1 MVMSGTTLCA
11 IFCRGRVQ
19 KERRTPLRV
28 AGNVG
33 HFPPSSSGGQI
44 GALISGI
51 LLVLAGEKRE
61 KRAVRIV
68 KLRRVRG
75 IAE

>member
-1 MVMSGTTLCA
+1 MLD
-11 IFCRGRVQ
+11 IFR
-19 KERRTPLRV
+19 
-28 AGNVG
+28 
-33 HFPPSSSGGQI
+33 PSSSGGQI

-61 KRAVRIV
+61 KKAVRIV